1 MLPIKIPIP
10 RLSISPGR
18 EKDGRCQPKT
28 DIDSEPFPCL
38 LRSPPSPPNNWVG
51 CLTCGIRGFVCKG
64 RKVGSVGRQI
74 PTPAC
79 PCTWGS
85 HLATEGWAVVPSP
98 SPGNPYPHSHLFFQG
113 PPSSCHGEPQFPI
126 SFSELC
132 TVTLVERSKDC
143 SLVERLEDSVVL
155 YQELRGLLLGRE
167 ECLLK
172 LFQLEEWGS
181 RRVSLRRGKGSGV
194 TTMSLLPHLSTTHLS
209 L

>member
-1 MLPIKIPIP
+1 MVYED
-10 RLSISPGR
+10 SSVR
-18 EKDGRCQPKT
+18 EGKLGQWAV
-28 DIDSEPFPCL
+28 
-38 LRSPPSPPNNWVG
+38 RSPPQLAPVLGEVTWPLRVG
-51 CLTCGIRGFVCKG
+51 QWFPVRVLETLTLIAIF
-64 RKVGSVGRQI
+64 S
-74 PTPAC
+74 
-79 PCTWGS
+79 
-85 HLATEGWAVVPSP
+85 
-98 SPGNPYPHSHLFFQG
+98 FQG

-126 SFSELC
+126 SFPELC